1 MGDPM
6 KLCRLIYKSVA
17 TAEVV
22 PNQSLRDIERE
33 AVAANSRAG
42 ITGLLML
49 SGDVFVQVLEGAS
62 RDVTALFGKILGDRR
77 HHLVELITVEPTD
90 ERYFR
95 DWNMRLLDLY
105 DLPGEK
111 RAVLAAKYQGQ
122 DGGIVIPPDVHS
134 IYALLFDARHLCL
147 STPWQAP
154 GGDDPAHL
162 VRSGSG

>member
-1 MGDPM
+1 M
-6 KLCRLIYKSVA
+6 KLCRLIYKSSA

-22 PNQSLRDIERE
+22 SNQSLRDIERV
-33 AVAANSRAG
+33 AVAANARAG

-62 RDVTALFGKILGDRR
+62 REVTALFGKILGDKR
-77 HHLVELITVEPTD
+77 HHLVELISVEPTD
-90 ERYFR
+90 ERYFP

-147 STPWQAP
+147 SMPWQAP
-154 GGDDPAHL
+154 GDDDPSNL
-162 VRSGSG
+162 VRHGAA